1 MLQNIR
7 DNSSGIVAK
16 IIVGLIAVTF
26 VITGVNFISGN
37 DGDTVI
43 AEVSGVEITE
53 RRFAEKLDQE
63 RRQLLGILGDPGSIN
78 EDLLRQ
84 SVLNS
89 LIDEASVTHYSEKL
103 EFGVTDQLV
112 DQVLVNIPQFQSD
125 GRFDAR
131 LFDQAI
137 VRHGHVAPKIP

>member
-43 AEVSGVEITE
+43 VEVSGVEITE

-89 LIDEASVTHYSEKL
+89 LIDEVSVTHYSE
-103 EFGVTDQLV
+103 
-112 DQVLVNIPQFQSD
+112 N
-125 GRFDAR
+125 
-131 LFDQAI
+131 
-137 VRHGHVAPKIP
+137 